1 MGVIKN
7 IERYLFPKENNSD
20 PSQLR
25 KGVRLDYSDAATN
38 PKGKHPFP
46 VGRWF
51 AEGVGYPKNI
61 LDSLPGIVSE
71 SFAGVSNVSIFAKF
85 PKGSKVLDIGC
96 GAGLDSLIAA
106 DKTGNSG
113 KVVGIDFSNSMLEK
127 ANEARIRTNQ
137 RNVEFCCAAAESLPF
152 PDKFFDVILVNGL
165 FNLNPFR
172 NEVFREMA
180 RVIKPG
186 GSVYAA
192 ELILKKSKPAKKV
205 CDLNDWFT

>member
-7 IERYLFPKENNSD
+7 VKKYFLKKENITD

-25 KGVRLDYSDAATN
+25 KGVRLAYSDAAIN

-51 AEGVGYPKNI
+51 AESIGYPKDI
-61 LDSLPGIVSE
+61 LDSLPSFVSE
-71 SFAGVSNVSIFAKF
+71 SFTGVSNVSIFAKI
-85 PKGSKVLDIGC
+85 PKGSTVLDIGC
-96 GAGLDSLIAA
+96 GAGLDSLIAGY
-106 DKTGNSG
+106 KTGDSG
-113 KVVGIDFSNSMLEK
+113 KVIGIDFSNSMLEK
-127 ANEARIRTNQ
+127 TKEGRIKTNQ
-137 RNVEFCCAAAESLPF
+137 HHLEFCCAAAENLPF
-152 PDKFFDVILVNGL
+152 PDKFFDVILANGI

-172 NEVFREMA
+172 DEIFREMA

-192 ELILKKSKPAKKV
+192 ELILKKPQPAKKV